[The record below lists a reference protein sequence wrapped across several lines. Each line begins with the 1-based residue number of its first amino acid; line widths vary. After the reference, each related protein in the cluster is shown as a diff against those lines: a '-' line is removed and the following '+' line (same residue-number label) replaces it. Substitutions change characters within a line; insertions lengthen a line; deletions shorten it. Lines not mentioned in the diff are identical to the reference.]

1 MLQPTPPSFTYS
13 SFFSHPN
20 SRPWTRS
27 QGGFIYIIRLLSFI
41 FSSDLIPIP
50 IISNMPSIDLPLT
63 IKKHSQVDVRLANNR
78 LLPILSIYPDLL
90 EYIFLLSVNS
100 PTTTTIQQ
108 RQRAAISYSQTC
120 HDWRTVAISIK
131 TLWSGLVDF
140 EANSKA
146 WNRELL
152 KRSYPSPIVVGT
164 MAHAL
169 RSCRVISAE
178 LAHLERMRVYRVGF
192 EPKAWDILLEG
203 LQQPAP
209 HLEYLNISHCI
220 GHNDLHSFVLP
231 STLFAGDA
239 PRLKRLEMTQCLVDF
254 KAPVLRS
261 LVTLSIENLNASMA
275 LTPLEWLDHLKRLP
289 SLTTLRLIN
298 AMRPPS
304 SHSTSSSSSTS
315 VVTQLSHLSALHVDA
330 SLPELS
336 VFLEGLEFPVSCG
349 LMMSCNDSYPGPE
362 LDVVLEVYVDRLDYA
377 HRVRPEQCPFFIYA
391 QRSTVSIW
399 NEQPFYHSSNV
410 TTDSSHDSKK
420 TPPRPSL
427 CLDLNLLG
435 GFEFGCWESLLT
447 PVLYTLRESFSTFTS
462 IQLQLPMVHP
472 GLLPCLV
479 RATRLTQLINVSAVM
494 TKKLL
499 SHIQQQPSSSSSS
512 SSSSSI
518 PLPALDTIMFSDDES
533 MWGAPYRSFVSFLSW
548 RRRVGYPVDKVVF
561 KRCWVLEDTVVS
573 LELLGVQVECE
584 SAAPKW
590 DRL

>member
-1 MLQPTPPSFTYS
+1 
-13 SFFSHPN
+13 
-20 SRPWTRS
+20 
-27 QGGFIYIIRLLSFI
+27 
-41 FSSDLIPIP
+41 
-50 IISNMPSIDLPLT
+50 MPSIFIHDLPLT
-63 IKKHSQVDVRLANNR
+63 IKKHSQVDVHLANNR
-78 LLPILSIYPDLL
+78 LLPILSIYPDVL

-100 PTTTTIQQ
+100 ATTTTIQQ

-140 EANSKA
+140 EANSEA

-164 MAHAL
+164 MAYAF

-178 LAHLERMRVYRVGF
+178 LAHLERMRIYRVGF

-209 HLEYLNISHCI
+209 HLEYLNISHCV

-231 STLFAGDA
+231 STLFAGVA

-254 KAPVLRS
+254 KAPILRS
-261 LVTLSIENLNASMA
+261 LMTLSVENLNPSMA
-275 LTPLEWLDHLKRLP
+275 LTPSEWLDHLKRLP

-298 AMRPPS
+298 SMRPPS
-304 SHSTSSSSSTS
+304 SHSTSSTP
-315 VVTQLSHLSALHVDA
+315 VVTQLPHLSALHVDA

-336 VFLEGLEFPVSCG
+336 VFLEGLKFPVSCG

-362 LDVVLEVYVDRLDYA
+362 LDVVLEAYVDRLDYA

-399 NEQPFYHSSNV
+399 NEQPFYQSSA
-410 TTDSSHDSKK
+410 DSSSHDSE
-420 TPPRPSL
+420 TPRPSL
-427 CLDLNLLG
+427 CLDLSLLG

-447 PVLYTLRESFSTFTS
+447 PVLYTLRQSFSHVTS
-462 IQLQLPMVHP
+462 LQLQLPMVHP

-494 TKKLL
+494 TKKLF
-499 SHIQQQPSSSSSS
+499 SYIQQQQL

-518 PLPALDTIMFSDDES
+518 PLPALHTIMFSDDES

-548 RRRVGYPVDKVVF
+548 RRRVGYPVEKVVF
-561 KRCWVLEDTVVS
+561 KRCWVLEDTMMS

-584 SAAPKW
+584 SVGSTVMF
-590 DRL
+590 